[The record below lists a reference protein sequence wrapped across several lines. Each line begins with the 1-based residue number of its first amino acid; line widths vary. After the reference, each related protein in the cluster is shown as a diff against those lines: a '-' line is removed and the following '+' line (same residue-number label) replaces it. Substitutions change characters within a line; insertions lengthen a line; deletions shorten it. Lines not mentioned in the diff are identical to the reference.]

1 MEVRTIEIDPVRRDE
16 IWQRQA
22 RLSQISWGAI
32 FAGTICALAVSWLMN
47 FFGIT
52 LGFTIADAT
61 DGESVG
67 EGLAWTTVGWIIIS
81 MLVSYFVGG
90 WIAAR
95 LAGRPDDTAG
105 MLHGMTVWSLGTIAT
120 LVMVSMGVSN
130 LIYSGYQVLSGTV
143 QAAANVTS
151 AAAQGMSN
159 AAQGTTDLAANAISG
174 MPLQQMRDSEI
185 VTQLAAQMKE
195 RAAEVIANSED
206 PQGAQVNKD
215 EVRVAMD
222 NLDQQTFTDLVT
234 KLTDDKPDEAKQLIA
249 EKTDLSPE
257 QIDSLMTGI
266 SKQIQKEI
274 GTDNNNQ
281 NLVADVKTIVQ
292 NYTVR
297 KIADSDAAGGPEL
310 NEQQVQEALNQL
322 DYNEMKTIGMHM
334 VNGKPES
341 AKNVLVASTNLS
353 RAQVN
358 DVVDGVYAEV
368 KPTIDEYNK
377 TVEDMKV
384 TANAAVEKASDYTQG
399 VLWLIFAS
407 SALALAVAVLGGKMG
422 ADEAQRNVAYAYN
435 ATRS

>member
-1 MEVRTIEIDPVRRDE
+1 M
-16 IWQRQA
+16 
-22 RLSQISWGAI
+22 
-32 FAGTICALAVSWLMN
+32 
-47 FFGIT
+47 
-52 LGFTIADAT
+52 
-61 DGESVG
+61 
-67 EGLAWTTVGWIIIS
+67 
-81 MLVSYFVGG
+81 
-90 WIAAR
+90 
-95 LAGRPDDTAG
+95 
-105 MLHGMTVWSLGTIAT
+105 
-120 LVMVSMGVSN
+120 
-130 LIYSGYQVLSGTV
+130 
-143 QAAANVTS
+143 
-151 AAAQGMSN
+151 
-159 AAQGTTDLAANAISG
+159 SG
-174 MPLQQMRDSEI
+174 MPMKQLRDSEI

-195 RAAEVIANSED
+195 RAAEVISNSED

-222 NLDQQTFTDLVT
+222 KLDQPTFADLVT
-234 KLTDDKPDEAKQLIA
+234 KLTENKRDEAKQLIA
-249 EKTDLSPE
+249 DKTELSPE

-266 SKQIQKEI
+266 SKQIEQKI

-281 NLVADVKTIVQ
+281 NLVADVKSIVQ

-353 RAQVN
+353 REQVN

-384 TANAAVEKASDYTQG
+384 TANAAVEKASDYTQR

-435 ATRS
+435 STHTSA